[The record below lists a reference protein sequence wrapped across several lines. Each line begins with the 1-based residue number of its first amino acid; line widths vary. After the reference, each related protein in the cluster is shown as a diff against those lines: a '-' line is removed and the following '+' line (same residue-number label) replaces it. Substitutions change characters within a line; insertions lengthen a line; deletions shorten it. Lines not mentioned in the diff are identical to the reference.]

1 LVILPNSEEEAR
13 KFCHWLD
20 IIQVQ
25 PVSFSCFKYFEL
37 SENKDFAFW
46 FMEEKQFI
54 IVNKEFPFPEN
65 EIFVSVSRFKD
76 ILKKNKKK
84 YSQFIFSSYD

>member
-1 LVILPNSEEEAR
+1 MVILPSNEEEAR

-37 SENKDFAFW
+37 SEHKDFAFW
-46 FMEEKQFI
+46 FMDQKQFI

-65 EIFVSVSRFKD
+65 ETFVSVARFKD

-84 YSQFIFSSYD
+84 YSSFIFTHHG

>member
-1 LVILPNSEEEAR
+1 LVILPSSEEETR

-25 PVSFSCFKYFEL
+25 PVAFSCFKYFEL
-37 SENKDFAFW
+37 SEDKNFAFW

-54 IVNKEFPFPEN
+54 IVNKEFPFPDSEN
-65 EIFVSVSRFKD
+65 FVSVSRFKD